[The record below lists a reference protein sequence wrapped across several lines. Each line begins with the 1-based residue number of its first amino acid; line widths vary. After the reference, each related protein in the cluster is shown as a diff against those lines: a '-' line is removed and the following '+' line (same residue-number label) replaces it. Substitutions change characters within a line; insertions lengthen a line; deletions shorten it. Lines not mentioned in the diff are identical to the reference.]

1 MEAISAQGNDVP
13 DAIIIQGRI
22 SAVRAGALTRGNLG
36 CWAYLYNRYLG
47 TCLPSKI
54 YLVGGTVS
62 YPYFNAGLVSFDQD
76 TGFGNSWLDLACQID
91 YDPKVK
97 DKRPWL
103 DQIVLPI
110 AAYKSTY
117 RDSYPGVFALEEKYN
132 YNPDQMKDDESAICV
147 YHYHA
152 MARIYRNKLNG
163 EISSLLSKMGIEKNF
178 YELTQMDM
186 ALRNQSAGSNIKV

>member
-1 MEAISAQGNDVP
+1 VVNSESAYGYSERVLSGFLRVVTHSKVFEQPSSIGVALAFAEQIRTAPQAVCLAPGKNHWKLFVRYMEAISAQGNDVP

-36 CWAYLYNRYLG
+36 SWAYLYNRYLG
-47 TCLPSKI
+47 TGLPSKI
-54 YLVGGTVS
+54 YLGGSTVS

-103 DQIVLPI
+103 DQL
-110 AAYKSTY
+110 
-117 RDSYPGVFALEEKYN
+117 FC
-132 YNPDQMKDDESAICV
+132 Q
-147 YHYHA
+147 
-152 MARIYRNKLNG
+152 
-163 EISSLLSKMGIEKNF
+163 
-178 YELTQMDM
+178 
-186 ALRNQSAGSNIKV
+186 